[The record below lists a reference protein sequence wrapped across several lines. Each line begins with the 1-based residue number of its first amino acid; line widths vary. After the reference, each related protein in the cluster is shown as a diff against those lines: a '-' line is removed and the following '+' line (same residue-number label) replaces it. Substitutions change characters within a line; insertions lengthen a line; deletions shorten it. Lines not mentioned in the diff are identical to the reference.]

1 MARFVARR
9 AFQESVLGDGETK
22 STHKNSCSDL
32 NTLSL
37 IMIVLTMYVYIY
49 ICYISYIYNL

>member
-49 ICYISYIYNL
+49 MLYIIYI